1 MKYLVIA
8 EKPSVSKSIA
18 KVIGAYRQEDG
29 YLEGGDCVVS
39 WCLGH
44 LAEYAAPEH
53 YDERYENWRFEDLPI
68 LPVEW
73 KLLVH
78 NTKKP
83 QFNVL
88 RKLLRSKKF
97 DYVVNACDAGRE
109 GEAIFRRVYALAGSK
124 LPIKRL
130 WISSMEDAAIQQGFE
145 NLKDGAA
152 YDNLFAASECRAKAD
167 WLIGMNGTRAF
178 TKKYGRKQTIGRVQ
192 TPTLAMLAERQTKIQ
207 NFVKEPYYKVELSG
221 AGVVAAS
228 EQMAQEQDA
237 DTVQAAC
244 DGQCAVVGSIERKRV
259 EKKPP
264 KLYDLTTL
272 QREANRYYGLTASQT
287 LQAAQELYEEKLVT
301 YPRTDSQFVTEDM
314 RKTVESLVLALDG
327 QTVDVSYVIN
337 NSKVTDHH
345 AILPTMQGAK
355 CNKEKLSETKQK
367 ILSLIIWKLV
377 QAVQPSFIYEDVLVT
392 VCCQGRNFTA
402 KYKDVLQPGYT
413 AKPVPFAEPEK
424 DKDVPLPKKM
434 EQGMFLSVVRA
445 EKKQGFTSPPKVY
458 TEDTLL
464 SAMETAGNKEFEKD
478 TEKKGLGT
486 PATRAAI
493 LEKLVSSGYVQRKG
507 KQMIPTED
515 GVAAIRNIPDYL
527 KSASMTAEWENDLLR
542 MERGEIKPH
551 DFMQSIHGLLDKM
564 LADLRQIPTVAAAPY
579 YNKVSVGSC
588 PVCGNPVHESKL
600 SFCCA
605 DRSCKFALWKES
617 RYLSSMRKTLDKKM
631 AVDLLKKGRTH
642 VKDFYSAKKDKTF
655 AADLV
660 MRVEDGR
667 AQYSL
672 EFPKTPMQTK
682 M

>member
-1 MKYLVIA
+1 M
-8 EKPSVSKSIA
+8 PSSN
-18 KVIGAYRQEDG
+18 KVRK
-29 YLEGGDCVVS
+29 VTS
-39 WCLGH
+39 
-44 LAEYAAPEH
+44 
-53 YDERYENWRFEDLPI
+53 ENYP
-68 LPVEW
+68 
-73 KLLVH
+73 
-78 NTKKP
+78 T
-83 QFNVL
+83 
-88 RKLLRSKKF
+88 
-97 DYVVNACDAGRE
+97 DAGRE

-124 LPIKRL
+124 LPIRRL

-192 TPTLAMLAERQTKIQ
+192 TPTLAMLAERQAKIQ

-237 DTVQAAC
+237 DTMQAAC

-272 QREANRYYGLTASQT
+272 QREANRYYGLTANQT
-287 LQAAQELYEEKLVT
+287 LQALQELYEEKLVT

-327 QTVDVSYVIN
+327 AAADVSCVIN

-367 ILSLIIWKLV
+367 ILSLVIWKLV

-392 VCCQGRNFTA
+392 VCCQGQNFTA
-402 KYKDVLQPGYT
+402 KYKNVLQPGYT
-413 AKPVPFAEPEK
+413 AKPVPLVEPEK
-424 DKDVPLPKKM
+424 NKDASLPKDL
-434 EQGMFLSVVRA
+434 EPGMVIPVVRA

-527 KSASMTAEWENDLLR
+527 KSASMTAEWENDLLL

-551 DFMQSIHGLLDKM
+551 DFMQGIHRLIDKM
-564 LADLRQIPTVAAAPY
+564 LADLRQIPTVAAAPHH
-579 YNKVSVGSC
+579 NKVSVGNC

-617 RYLSSMRKTLDKKM
+617 RYLANMRKTLDKKM

-660 MRVEDGR
+660 MCVEDGR

-672 EFPKTPMQTK
+672 EFPKNTDENENVK
-682 M
+682 EV

>member
-145 NLKDGAA
+145 NLKEGAG

-221 AGVVAAS
+221 AGVVAVS
-228 EQMAQEQDA
+228 EQMAQKQDA
-237 DTVQAAC
+237 DAMQAAC

-301 YPRTDSQFVTEDM
+301 YPRTDCQFVTEDM

-327 QTVDVSYVIN
+327 AAADVSCVIN

-345 AILPTMQGAK
+345 AILPTMQSVK
-355 CNKEKLSETKQK
+355 CSKEKLSETKQR
-367 ILSLIIWKLV
+367 ILSLIIWKLLL
-377 QAVQPSFIYEDVLVT
+377 AVQPPFIYENVLVT
-392 VCCQGRNFTA
+392 VCCHGRNFTA

-434 EQGMFLSVVRA
+434 EQGMVLPVVRA

-493 LEKLVSSGYVQRKG
+493 LEKLVSSGYVERKG

-551 DFMQSIHGLLDKM
+551 DFMQGIHGLLDKM

-579 YNKVSVGSC
+579 HNKVSVGNC

-617 RYLSSMRKTLDKKM
+617 RYLANMRKTLDKKM

-642 VKDFYSAKKDKTF
+642 VKDFYSVKKDKTF

-660 MRVEDGR
+660 MRVEEGR

-672 EFPKTPMQTK
+672 EFPKAPMKTK
-682 M
+682 T

>member
-152 YDNLFAASECRAKAD
+152 YDNLFAASECRAKSD

-192 TPTLAMLAERQTKIQ
+192 TPTLAMLTERQTKIQ

-221 AGVVAAS
+221 GGMVAVS

-237 DTVQAAC
+237 DTMRAAC

-314 RKTVESLVLALDG
+314 RKTVESLVLALDDAAA
-327 QTVDVSYVIN
+327 DVSCVID

-355 CNKEKLSETKQK
+355 CDKEKLSETKQK

-377 QAVQPSFIYEDVLVT
+377 QAVQPPFIYEDVLVT

-413 AKPVPFAEPEK
+413 AKPVPLVEPEENENAS
-424 DKDVPLPKKM
+424 LPNNL
-434 EQGMFLSVVRA
+434 EQGMVIPVVRA

-551 DFMQSIHGLLDKM
+551 DFMQGIHGLLDKM
-564 LADLRQIPTVAAAPY
+564 LADLRQIPTVAAAPHH
-579 YNKVSVGSC
+579 NKVSVGSC

-617 RYLSSMRKTLDKKM
+617 RYLANMRKTLDKKM

-642 VKDFYSAKKDKTF
+642 VKDFYSVKKDKTF

-660 MRVEDGR
+660 MRVEDDR

-672 EFPKTPMQTK
+672 EFPKAPMKKKT
-682 M
+682 

>member
-53 YDERYENWRFEDLPI
+53 YDERYETWRFEDLPI
-68 LPVEW
+68 LPAEW

-78 NTKKP
+78 STKKP

-109 GEAIFRRVYALAGSK
+109 GEAIFRRVYALAGSN

-192 TPTLAMLAERQTKIQ
+192 TPTLAMLAERQAKIQ

-221 AGVVAAS
+221 AGVVAVS

-237 DTVQAAC
+237 DTMQAAC

-327 QTVDVSYVIN
+327 TAADVSCVID

-355 CNKEKLSETKQK
+355 CNKEKLSEIKQK

-377 QAVQPSFIYEDVLVT
+377 QAVQPLFIYEDVLVT

-413 AKPVPFAEPEK
+413 AKPVPFVEPEK
-424 DKDVPLPKKM
+424 DKEVPIPKKL
-434 EQGMFLSVVRA
+434 EQGMVIPVVRA

-551 DFMQSIHGLLDKM
+551 DFMQGIHGLIDKM
-564 LADLRQIPTVAAAPY
+564 LADLRQIPTVAAAPNH
-579 YNKVSVGSC
+579 NKVSVGNC

-617 RYLSSMRKTLDKKM
+617 RYLANMRKTLDKKM

-642 VKDFYSAKKDKTF
+642 VKDFYSMKKDKTF

-672 EFPKTPMQTK
+672 EFPKAPMKKKT
-682 M
+682 